1 MSFLDVTVFCV
12 KNTPQRETGSD
23 NVNYIAIGKRLLQ
36 MLAVL
41 FGISFLTFLLTYLAP
56 GDPATAMYEA
66 SGIVPTQEQL
76 ETARESMGLDKP
88 FLVQYGTWLSN
99 CLHGN
104 FGTSFS
110 KKAPVLTLLSQR
122 LLPTLK
128 VALLS
133 MALML
138 VVSIPLGILSAVR
151 QDGWV
156 DYIVRFFNFMGISMP
171 GFWIGLMLQYI
182 FAVKLDI
189 FPVVASGTGLSRMIL
204 PCVTL
209 AIAMISKY
217 TRQVR
222 TAVLDEL
229 NSDYVIGA
237 RARGISR
244 NAVLWRHV
252 LPNSMLPLITML
264 GLSFGSLLGGTA
276 VVEIIFGFPGL
287 GQLAVN
293 AVSARDY
300 PLIQGFV
307 LWVALIYMI
316 MNLIV
321 DTSYFL
327 IDPRIRESR

>member
-138 VVSIPLGILSAVR
+138 VVSIPLGILYVGYSQV
-151 QDGWV
+151 V
-156 DYIVRFFNFMGISMP
+156 VYILTRFKILTDVMQFIPVGEVFRVLLPVGLALGMGI
-171 GFWIGLMLQYI
+171 GFL
-182 FAVKLDI
+182 
-189 FPVVASGTGLSRMIL
+189 
-204 PCVTL
+204 
-209 AIAMISKY
+209 
-217 TRQVR
+217 
-222 TAVLDEL
+222 
-229 NSDYVIGA
+229 
-237 RARGISR
+237 
-244 NAVLWRHV
+244 
-252 LPNSMLPLITML
+252 
-264 GLSFGSLLGGTA
+264 GSLFTTKKHLK
-276 VVEIIFGFPGL
+276 V
-287 GQLAVN
+287 
-293 AVSARDY
+293 
-300 PLIQGFV
+300 
-307 LWVALIYMI
+307 
-316 MNLIV
+316 
-321 DTSYFL
+321 
-327 IDPRIRESR
+327 